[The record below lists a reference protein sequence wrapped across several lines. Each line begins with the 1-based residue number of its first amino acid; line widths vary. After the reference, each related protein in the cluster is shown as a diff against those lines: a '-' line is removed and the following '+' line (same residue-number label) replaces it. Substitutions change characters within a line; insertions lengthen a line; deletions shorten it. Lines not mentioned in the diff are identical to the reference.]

1 MPIPRLLQWLAYVL
15 ELPRLPFQLSDAAKS
30 VPNLQGVVQRAALSA
45 TAVEQVST
53 LPLTNRVLLYC
64 SEHGL
69 MVGCLW
75 VREAMPRVGCV
86 QGASRLVLGKH
97 WGTIRQGWVEG
108 AVAAQGVAERRNH
121 RTARSAPF
129 AALRLSKMISSTR
142 HVPADKWPRAFARR
156 SASNRFDRVAAALEA
171 APSEAAPNIALES
184 TTNKLLERVLSEE
197 HVPVVSKSASAPAL
211 VPEGTLVEKKT
222 TANGPAPIPQWH
234 RPSAP
239 ATASDWTR
247 ASSQGY
253 VYRTR
258 PVPPP
263 LPGRRRSEAL
273 SRLPVTTEALER
285 QASREL
291 ERLHRSLPG
300 ELTQAADTWK
310 LLLPPNG
317 GCSLVPAMR
326 ASLLGSRVPTLAHD
340 LSRVVEDG
348 GVHPLQCPETQRY
361 NFDPYLQLI
370 RQPAEIAWEN
380 IPPYVPAS
388 GDDALRE
395 MARLERARYTGSTS
409 SMTGVLTALYH
420 LVSNFRETTLDGLS
434 EFFQR
439 QPRHFTRHAHK
450 PVSVLLQPQDHII
463 AIDACKGIVNR
474 ESILMDL
481 GHSMERMLTM
491 KPEEFCRKVLR
502 LQHRWPGDATP
513 KVAAEQAFNYSRC
526 GDFMLRAQIDCRH
539 PRTDEPFDLKTR
551 AAAPIRWDLDNYR
564 DYLEYRIT
572 QLRGPMY
579 SYEREFYDMIR
590 SVFIKYCFQ
599 LRVGRML
606 GAFVTYHNT
615 RECFGFEFV
624 PLSEMEQYVF
634 GNTYWA
640 REAFSS
646 VMGLFQHILDYTI
659 SAFPDAIEQDQDPL
673 KLTIDPGRQRGR
685 ARVYVQRLRT
695 RSAGLAD
702 PLDAIGLVQSGL
714 SSVDANPGELEERL
728 FGSKATAGKVP
739 TSSGLLAE
747 NDLASFDILLYPF
760 VNEKQILNESVQVE
774 PGDRY
779 QALYAFTPFQRPPC
793 LVSYLTA
800 LRRGYGIDE
809 VPRFRP
815 QH

>member
-1 MPIPRLLQWLAYVL
+1 MLGYLMVL
-15 ELPRLPFQLSDAAKS
+15 GGIFRRGFL
-30 VPNLQGVVQRAALSA
+30 
-45 TAVEQVST
+45 
-53 LPLTNRVLLYC
+53 
-64 SEHGL
+64 HGL
-69 MVGCLW
+69 YRDAVF
-75 VREAMPRVGCV
+75 RPT
-86 QGASRLVLGKH
+86 
-97 WGTIRQGWVEG
+97 GTGSTPGTLHPTAGR
-108 AVAAQGVAERRNH
+108 VAAVPGGGGSFE
-121 RTARSAPF
+121 TARLTRPLKAIPHSF
-129 AALRLSKMISSTR
+129 RSVHDSKCSRGSL
-142 HVPADKWPRAFARR
+142 RR
-156 SASNRFDRVAAALEA
+156 SVSNRFDRVAAALEA
-171 APSEAAPNIALES
+171 VPS
-184 TTNKLLERVLSEE
+184 TTPTMSSNLLERVLSEDS
-197 HVPVVSKSASAPAL
+197 VPVVSKSAQSSA
-211 VPEGTLVEKKT
+211 VIGETVETQEGAASKDTVHERSWQRSMI
-222 TANGPAPIPQWH
+222 PAPVRVW
-234 RPSAP
+234 
-239 ATASDWTR
+239 
-247 ASSQGY
+247 SSSSSRGY

-258 PVPPP
+258 PVPAP
-263 LPGRRRSEAL
+263 LPERRRSETLA
-273 SRLPVTTEALER
+273 RLPPNQEAIER
-285 QASREL
+285 ESSREL
-291 ERLHRSLPG
+291 ERLRQTLSDEQVGAAETWRLLVPPTGALP
-300 ELTQAADTWK
+300 
-310 LLLPPNG
+310 
-317 GCSLVPAMR
+317 LVPALS
-326 ASLLGSRVPTLAHD
+326 ASLPCAQVPTLAHD

-395 MARLERARYTGSTS
+395 MARLERARYAGSTS
-409 SMTGVLTALYH
+409 SMTGALTALYH
-420 LVSNFRETTLDGLS
+420 LVSGFREATLDGLS

-439 QPRHFTRHAHK
+439 QPRQFTRHAHK
-450 PVSVLLQPQDHII
+450 PVSVMLEPQDDII

-491 KPEEFCRKVLR
+491 EPEEFCRKLLR
-502 LQHRWPGDATP
+502 LEGGWLADTTQKFAP
-513 KVAAEQAFNYSRC
+513 EQAFNYSRC
-526 GDFMLRAQIDCRH
+526 GDFVLRAQIDCRH

-564 DYLEYRIT
+564 DYLAYRIT
-572 QLRGPMY
+572 HLRGPMY

-599 LRVGRML
+599 LRVGRMV

-624 PLSEMEQYVF
+624 PLTEMEQYVF

-646 VMGLFQHILDYTI
+646 VMGLFQNILDHTI
-659 SAFPDAIEQDQDPL
+659 ATWGDALRRDRDPL

-714 SSVDANPGELEERL
+714 SAKDTSPSELEERL
-728 FGSKATAGKVP
+728 FGPRRVASELP
-739 TSSGLLAE
+739 TPTGLIAE
-747 NDLASFDILLYPF
+747 EDLACFDIVLIPF
-760 VNEKQILNESVQVE
+760 VNGRKIVNEAVQVDS
-774 PGDRY
+774 GDRY

-793 LVSYLTA
+793 LASYLTA

-809 VPRFRP
+809 MPRFRP
-815 QH
+815 QD